1 MQLLSAWILM
11 GYKLGYNNSNK
22 YVTCSNGIYYF
33 IRRVP
38 TDLSDQYKSSKIKIS
53 LRTRNPAKANRCA
66 RSITQRLDDYWLGLR
81 LQKLDIPAMNLI
93 RMDVIDTDN
102 EFRLSDALDLYLK
115 LKGIDKD
122 KTFIRTAN
130 RNTEYVIQVL
140 GNKSVTAYS
149 SSEAAQFRDWL
160 INKGMG
166 KSTVKRVFSSIRSI
180 INLAIKEHGLEG
192 NNGFLGTFIPDGL
205 RQTTRKP
212 IPVNVI
218 KDIQQTCK
226 EMDDDLRWLI
236 ALLSDTGMRLGE
248 AVGLLKSDIVLDTDT
263 PHLNLIPHPWRRLKT
278 SGSERKIPLVG
289 ASLWSARRIK
299 LSDTANQFAFPRYC
313 NEQSHNSNSASAA
326 LNKWLRSHAP
336 EGCVVHSF
344 RHSIRDRLRAVE
356 CPKEII
362 DQIGGW
368 SSSDVG
374 ESYGEGFQLSNVS
387 DWFNKIVDF
396 H

>member
-1 MQLLSAWILM
+1 M
-11 GYKLGYNNSNK
+11 YNYSGK
-22 YVTCSNGIYYF
+22 YLTQSNGIYYF
-33 IRRVP
+33 IRRVS
-38 TDLSDQYKSSKIKIS
+38 TDLSDQYRSNKIKIS
-53 LRTRNPAKANRCA
+53 LRTRNPAKANQCA

-81 LQKLDIPAMNLI
+81 LQKMDIPAINLL
-93 RMDVIDTDN
+93 RTDSN
-102 EFRLSDALDLYLK
+102 HTNNSFVLTDALDLYLK
-115 LKGIDKD
+115 LKGTNKD
-122 KTFIRTAN
+122 KTSIRTAH

-205 RQTTRKP
+205 RETPRKP
-212 IPVNVI
+212 IPIEVI
-218 KDIQQTCK
+218 RDIQKTCK
-226 EMDDDLRWLI
+226 EIDDDLRWLI

-263 PHLNLIPHPWRRLKT
+263 PHLNLVPHPWRRLKT
-278 SGSERKIPLVG
+278 SGSKRKIPLVG
-289 ASLWSARRIK
+289 ASLWSAKRIK
-299 LSDTANQFAFPRYC
+299 QSGPANQFAFPRYC
-313 NEQSHNSNSASAA
+313 NEQTHNSNSASAA
-326 LNKWLRSHAP
+326 LNKWLRTHAP

-344 RHSIRDRLRAVE
+344 RHSMRDRLRAVE
-356 CPKEII
+356 CPKELI

-374 ESYGEGFQLSNVS
+374 ESYGDGFTLKILSNWFQLLL
-387 DWFNKIVDF
+387 
-396 H
+396 

>member
-1 MQLLSAWILM
+1 M
-11 GYKLGYNNSNK
+11 GYNNSDK

-38 TDLSDQYKSSKIKIS
+38 TDLSDQYRSNKIKLS
-53 LRTRNPAKANRCA
+53 LRTRNPSKANRCA

-81 LQKLDIPAMNLI
+81 LQKMDIPAINLLRTGSNPSNNDYKI
-93 RMDVIDTDN
+93 T
-102 EFRLSDALDLYLK
+102 DALDLYLK

-122 KTFIRTAN
+122 KTFIRTAH

-205 RQTTRKP
+205 RETTRKP
-212 IPVNVI
+212 IPIEVI
-218 KDIQQTCK
+218 KNIQQICMT
-226 EMDDDLRWLI
+226 MDDDLRWLI

-248 AVGLLKSDIVLDTDT
+248 AVGLLKSDIILDTDT

-278 SGSERKIPLVG
+278 SGSKRKIPLVG
-289 ASLWSARRIK
+289 ASLWSARRVK
-299 LSDTANQFAFPRYC
+299 QSNPANQFAFPRYC
-313 NEQSHNSNSASAA
+313 NEQTHNSNSASAA

-344 RHSIRDRLRAVE
+344 RHSMRDRLRAVE

-374 ESYGEGFQLSNVS
+374 ESYGEGFILSVLCN
-387 DWFNKIVDF
+387 WMQKYIHYFENQ
-396 H
+396 

>member
-1 MQLLSAWILM
+1 MHKLSVYILL
-11 GYKLGYNNSNK
+11 GYKLVYNYSGK
-22 YVTCSNGIYYF
+22 YLTQSNGIYYF

-38 TDLSDQYKSSKIKIS
+38 TDLSNQYRSNKIKIS
-53 LRTRNPAKANRCA
+53 LRTRNPSKANRCA

-81 LQKLDIPAMNLI
+81 LQKMDIPAINLL
-93 RMDVIDTDN
+93 RTDSN
-102 EFRLSDALDLYLK
+102 HTNNSFVLTDALDLYLK
-115 LKGIDKD
+115 LKGSNKD
-122 KTFIRTAN
+122 KTFIRTAH

-149 SSEAAQFRDWL
+149 SSEAAEFRDWL

-180 INLAIKEHGLEG
+180 INLTITEKGLEG
-192 NNGFLGTFIPDGL
+192 TNGFLGTFIPDGL
-205 RQTTRKP
+205 KETTRKP
-212 IPVNVI
+212 IPIEVI
-218 KDIQQTCK
+218 RDIQKTCK

-248 AVGLLKSDIVLDTDT
+248 AVGLLKSDIVLDTKP

-299 LSDTANQFAFPRYC
+299 LSNPTNQFAFPRYC
-313 NEQSHNSNSASAA
+313 NEQTHNSNSASAA
-326 LNKWLRSHAP
+326 LNKWLRTHAP

-344 RHSIRDRLRAVE
+344 RHSMRDRLRAVE

-368 SSSDVG
+368 SSSEVG
-374 ESYGEGFQLSNVS
+374 ESYGDGHSL
-387 DWFNKIVDF
+387 DLLKKWLIKIINY
-396 H
+396 

>member
-1 MQLLSAWILM
+1 MHNKSSDKFL
-11 GYKLGYNNSNK
+11 YNRDGV
-22 YVTCSNGIYYF
+22 YQF
-33 IRRVP
+33 IRRIPV
-38 TDLSDQYKSSKIKIS
+38 DLSDHYGSSRIQIS
-53 LRTRNPAKANRCA
+53 LKTKNISVANRSA

-81 LQKLDIPAMNLI
+81 LQKMDIPAINLL
-93 RMDVIDTDN
+93 RTDSN
-102 EFRLSDALDLYLK
+102 HTNNSFVLTDALDLYLK
-115 LKGIDKD
+115 LKGSNKD

-149 SSEAAQFRDWL
+149 SSEAAEFRDWL

-180 INLAIKEHGLEG
+180 INLTITEKGLEG
-192 NNGFLGTFIPDGL
+192 TNGFLGTFIPEGL
-205 RQTTRKP
+205 KVTTRKP
-212 IPVNVI
+212 IPTHIV
-218 KDIQQTCK
+218 KDIQAKCM
-226 EMDDDLRWLI
+226 ELDDDLRWLI

-248 AVGLLKSDIVLDTDT
+248 AVGLLKSDIVLGTET
-263 PHLNLIPHPWRRLKT
+263 PHLNLIPHDWRRLKT
-278 SGSERKIPLVG
+278 PGSRRKIPLVG
-289 ASLWSARRIK
+289 ASLWSAKRIK
-299 LSDTANQFAFPRYC
+299 QSDPTNQFAFPRYC

-344 RHSIRDRLRAVE
+344 RHSMRDRLRAVE

-374 ESYGEGFQLSNVS
+374 ESYGNGYSLNVLCR
-387 DWFNKIVDF
+387 WMGKILLFN
-396 H
+396 

>member
-1 MQLLSAWILM
+1 MHNKSSDKYL
-11 GYKLGYNNSNK
+11 YNRDGV
-22 YVTCSNGIYYF
+22 YQF
-33 IRRVP
+33 IRRIPV
-38 TDLSDQYKSSKIKIS
+38 DLSDHYGSSRIQIS
-53 LRTRNPAKANRCA
+53 LKTKNISVAYRSA

-81 LQKLDIPAMNLI
+81 LQKMDIPAINLL
-93 RMDVIDTDN
+93 RTGSNPSNNDFMLT
-102 EFRLSDALDLYLK
+102 DALDLYLK

-122 KTFIRTAN
+122 KTFMRTAH

-160 INKGMG
+160 ISKGMG

-180 INLAIKEHGLEG
+180 INLTITEKGLEG
-192 NNGFLGTFIPDGL
+192 TNGFLGTFIPDGL
-205 RQTTRKP
+205 KENRRKP
-212 IPVNVI
+212 IPTHLI
-218 KDIQQTCK
+218 KDIQTKCM
-226 EMDDDLRWLI
+226 EIDDDLRWLI

-248 AVGLLKSDIVLDTDT
+248 AVGLLKSDIILDTET

-289 ASLWSARRIK
+289 ASLWSAKRIK
-299 LSDTANQFAFPRYC
+299 QSDPANQFAFPRYC
-313 NEQSHNSNSASAA
+313 NEQTHNSNSASAA
-326 LNKWLRSHAP
+326 LNKWLRTHAP

-344 RHSIRDRLRAVE
+344 RHSMRDRLRAVE

-362 DQIGGW
+362 DRIGGW

-374 ESYGEGFQLSNVS
+374 ESYGNGHSL
-387 DWFNKIVDF
+387 DLLKKWLIKIINY
-396 H
+396 

>member
-1 MQLLSAWILM
+1 V
-11 GYKLGYNNSNK
+11 GYKLGYNNSDK

-38 TDLSDQYKSSKIKIS
+38 TDLSDQYRSNKIKLS
-53 LRTRNPAKANRCA
+53 LRTRNPSKANRCA

-93 RMDVIDTDN
+93 RMDINDTDDG
-102 EFRLSDALDLYLK
+102 FRLSDALDLYLK

-192 NNGFLGTFIPDGL
+192 SNGFLGTFIPDRL
-205 RQTTRKP
+205 KETTRKP
-212 IPVNVI
+212 IPIEVI
-218 KDIQQTCK
+218 KDIQQTCMT
-226 EMDDDLRWLI
+226 MDDDLRWLI
-236 ALLSDTGMRLGE
+236 ALLNDTGMRLGE
-248 AVGLLKSDIVLDTDT
+248 AVGLLKSDIILDTDT
-263 PHLNLIPHPWRRLKT
+263 PHLNLVLHPWRRLKT
-278 SGSERKIPLVG
+278 TGSERKIPLVG
-289 ASLWSARRIK
+289 ASLWSAKRIK
-299 LSDTANQFAFPRYC
+299 QSDPTNQFAFPRYC

-326 LNKWLRSHAP
+326 LNKWL
-336 EGCVVHSF
+336 
-344 RHSIRDRLRAVE
+344 I
-356 CPKEII
+356 KII
-362 DQIGGW
+362 N
-368 SSSDVG
+368 
-374 ESYGEGFQLSNVS
+374 Y
-387 DWFNKIVDF
+387 
-396 H
+396 

>member
-1 MQLLSAWILM
+1 M
-11 GYKLGYNNSNK
+11 
-22 YVTCSNGIYYF
+22 
-33 IRRVP
+33 
-38 TDLSDQYKSSKIKIS
+38 
-53 LRTRNPAKANRCA
+53 
-66 RSITQRLDDYWLGLR
+66 
-81 LQKLDIPAMNLI
+81 DIPAINLL
-93 RMDVIDTDN
+93 RTGSNPSNNDYMLT
-102 EFRLSDALDLYLK
+102 DALDLYLK
-115 LKGIDKD
+115 LKGTNKD
-122 KTFIRTAN
+122 KTFIRTAH

-160 INKGMG
+160 VNKGMG

-192 NNGFLGTFIPDGL
+192 TNGFLGTFIPDGL
-205 RQTTRKP
+205 RETTRKP
-212 IPVNVI
+212 IPVEVI
-218 KDIQQTCK
+218 RDIQKTCK

-248 AVGLLKSDIVLDTDT
+248 AVGLLKSDIILDTDT

-278 SGSERKIPLVG
+278 TGSERKIPLVG

-299 LSDTANQFAFPRYC
+299 LSNPTNQFAFPRYC
-313 NEQSHNSNSASAA
+313 NEQTHNSNSASAA
-326 LNKWLRSHAP
+326 LNKWLRTHAP

-344 RHSIRDRLRAVE
+344 RHSMRDRLRAVE

-368 SSSDVG
+368 SSTDVG
-374 ESYGEGFQLSNVS
+374 ESYGEGFPLINLHEWCS
-387 DWFNKIVDF
+387 KINLA
-396 H
+396 

>member
-1 MQLLSAWILM
+1 M
-11 GYKLGYNNSNK
+11 GYNNSDK

-38 TDLSDQYKSSKIKIS
+38 TDLSDQYKSNKIKLS
-53 LRTRNPAKANRCA
+53 LRTRNPSKANRCA

-81 LQKLDIPAMNLI
+81 LQKMDIPAINLL
-93 RMDVIDTDN
+93 RTGSNPSNNDYMLT
-102 EFRLSDALDLYLK
+102 DALELYLK

-149 SSEAAQFRDWL
+149 SSEAAEFRDWL

-180 INLAIKEHGLEG
+180 INLAIKEHGLDG

-205 RQTTRKP
+205 RETTRKP
-212 IPVNVI
+212 IPVDVI
-218 KDIQQTCK
+218 RDIQKTCT

-248 AVGLLKSDIVLDTDT
+248 AVGLLKSDIILDTDA
-263 PHLNLIPHPWRRLKT
+263 PHLNLTPHPWRRLKT

-289 ASLWSARRIK
+289 ASLWSAKRVK
-299 LSDTANQFAFPRYC
+299 QSNPTNQFAFPRYC
-313 NEQSHNSNSASAA
+313 NMQTHNSNSASAA

-374 ESYGEGFQLSNVS
+374 ETYGQGFSLDNI
-387 DWFNKIVDF
+387 NKWLIKIIKS
-396 H
+396 

>member
-1 MQLLSAWILM
+1 
-11 GYKLGYNNSNK
+11 
-22 YVTCSNGIYYF
+22 
-33 IRRVP
+33 
-38 TDLSDQYKSSKIKIS
+38 
-53 LRTRNPAKANRCA
+53 
-66 RSITQRLDDYWLGLR
+66 
-81 LQKLDIPAMNLI
+81 MNLI
-93 RMDVIDTDN
+93 RMDINDTDN
-102 EFRLSDALDLYLK
+102 GFRLSDALDLYLK

-192 NNGFLGTFIPDGL
+192 TNGFLGTFIPDGL

-212 IPVNVI
+212 IPIEVI
-218 KDIQQTCK
+218 KDIQQTCMT
-226 EMDDDLRWLI
+226 MDDDLRWLI

-248 AVGLLKSDIVLDTDT
+248 GVGLLKSDIILDTDT
-263 PHLNLIPHPWRRLKT
+263 PHLNLAPHPWRRLKT
-278 SGSERKIPLVG
+278 TGSERKIPLVG
-289 ASLWSARRIK
+289 ASLWAAKRIK
-299 LSDTANQFAFPRYC
+299 QSDPTNQFAFPRYC
-313 NEQSHNSNSASAA
+313 NGQSHNSNSASAA

-344 RHSIRDRLRAVE
+344 RHSMRDRLRAVE

-374 ESYGEGFQLSNVS
+374 ESYGEGFQLSNVRN
-387 DWFNKIVDF
+387 WMNKLILIN
-396 H
+396 

>member
-1 MQLLSAWILM
+1 M
-11 GYKLGYNNSNK
+11 GYKLGYNNSDK

-38 TDLSDQYKSSKIKIS
+38 TDLSDQYRSNKIKLS
-53 LRTRNPAKANRCA
+53 LRTRNSSKANRCA
-66 RSITQRLDDYWLGLR
+66 RSITQRLDDSWLGLR

-93 RMDVIDTDN
+93 RMDINDTDN
-102 EFRLSDALDLYLK
+102 GFRLSDALDLYLK

-192 NNGFLGTFIPDGL
+192 TNGFLGTFIPDGL

-212 IPVNVI
+212 IPIEVI
-218 KDIQQTCK
+218 KDIQQTCMT
-226 EMDDDLRWLI
+226 MDDDLRWLI

-248 AVGLLKSDIVLDTDT
+248 AVGLLKSDIILDTDT
-263 PHLNLIPHPWRRLKT
+263 PHLNLAPHPWRRLKT
-278 SGSERKIPLVG
+278 TGSERKIPLVG
-289 ASLWSARRIK
+289 ASLWAAKRIK
-299 LSDTANQFAFPRYC
+299 QSDPTNQFAFPRYC
-313 NEQSHNSNSASAA
+313 NGQSHNSNSASAA
-326 LNKWLRSHAP
+326 LNKWLRTHAP

-344 RHSIRDRLRAVE
+344 RHSMRDRLRVVE

-374 ESYGEGFQLSNVS
+374 ETYGEGFPLTNLSE
-387 DWFNKIVDF
+387 WLNKISM
-396 H
+396 

>member
-1 MQLLSAWILM
+1 ML
-11 GYKLGYNNSNK
+11 
-22 YVTCSNGIYYF
+22 T
-33 IRRVP
+33 
-38 TDLSDQYKSSKIKIS
+38 
-53 LRTRNPAKANRCA
+53 
-66 RSITQRLDDYWLGLR
+66 
-81 LQKLDIPAMNLI
+81 
-93 RMDVIDTDN
+93 
-102 EFRLSDALDLYLK
+102 DALELYLN

-205 RQTTRKP
+205 RETTRKP
-212 IPVNVI
+212 IPVEVI
-218 KDIQQTCK
+218 QDIQQICMA
-226 EMDDDLRWLI
+226 MDDDLRWLI

-248 AVGLLKSDIVLDTDT
+248 ALGLLKSDIIIDTDT

-289 ASLWSARRIK
+289 ASLWSAKRVK
-299 LSDTANQFAFPRYC
+299 QSNPTNQFAFPRYC
-313 NEQSHNSNSASAA
+313 NKQTYNSNSASAA
-326 LNKWLRSHAP
+326 LNKWLRTHAP
-336 EGCVVHSF
+336 EGCVIHSF
-344 RHSIRDRLRAVE
+344 RHSMRDRLRAVE

-368 SSSDVG
+368 SSGDVG
-374 ESYGEGFQLSNVS
+374 ESYGDGFDMSILGKWIG
-387 DWFNKIVDF
+387 DIIR
-396 H
+396 

>member
-1 MQLLSAWILM
+1 
-11 GYKLGYNNSNK
+11 
-22 YVTCSNGIYYF
+22 VTCSNGIYYF

-38 TDLSDQYKSSKIKIS
+38 TDLSDQYKSNKIKLS
-53 LRTRNPAKANRCA
+53 LRTRNPAQANRCA

-81 LQKLDIPAMNLI
+81 LQKMDIPAINLL
-93 RMDVIDTDN
+93 RTGSNPSNNDYMLT
-102 EFRLSDALDLYLK
+102 DALELYLK

-180 INLAIKEHGLEG
+180 INLAIKEHGLDG

-205 RQTTRKP
+205 RETTRKP
-212 IPVNVI
+212 IPVDVI
-218 KDIQQTCK
+218 RDIQKTCK

-248 AVGLLKSDIVLDTDT
+248 AVGLLKSDIILDTET

-278 SGSERKIPLVG
+278 TGSERKIPLVG
-289 ASLWSARRIK
+289 ASLWSAKRIK
-299 LSDTANQFAFPRYC
+299 QSDTANQFAFPRYC
-313 NEQSHNSNSASAA
+313 NEQTHNSNSASAA
-326 LNKWLRSHAP
+326 LNKWLRGHAP

-344 RHSIRDRLRAVE
+344 RHSMRDRLRAVE

-362 DQIGGW
+362 DRIGGW

-374 ESYGEGFQLSNVS
+374 ESYGEGFFLNVVRR
-387 DWFNKIVDF
+387 WMEKMLLFN
-396 H
+396 